1 MFRTITDRKKKRLC
15 HRWIF
20 IVPLIVLSGNAN
32 ATEVIIN
39 GIEGELAD
47 NVQLSIGQAPPAE
60 EKRKLER
67 YTGELNGLVANALA
81 ALGYYNAEI
90 DVSTRAKAADQPA
103 AIILDIDANEPV
115 RIKSFNITIDG
126 SASED
131 PQFRSARSKPALKEG
146 SIFVSADYEASKASL
161 IRTAQDLGYFDF
173 EFSKTEVR
181 VSRRQLAADVTIHAL
196 SGERYKFGPVQFDKT
211 IFTETFLRRWLTFDS
226 GDPYDSS
233 LLGELT
239 QNLQSS
245 GYFSGVR
252 VKPVIDPRYSQIVPV
267 AITLTRKKKNEVAIG
282 IGYATDT
289 KLRTK
294 LTWGKPLIN
303 SRGHSA
309 EYSLGLS
316 RDTQSAGFSYRIP
329 RKTQPLFNYWSIDY
343 QLKNDVSVDTESFL
357 STLNLQRVTRTEKL
371 WTESLFLRWERET
384 FTTGSIEDQ
393 TDLLLPGISYSR
405 SRSKGSP
412 FPTWGQAFTFQLLGG
427 SKRIGSSIDL
437 FKTVGTYRHLR
448 AISPRNTLIG
458 TFQFGALKSN
468 DYDRVPVS
476 QRFFAGGD
484 RSIRGFAYRQISPT
498 NAAGEAVGGRFL
510 EVISAEY
517 NYRFLDRWSFAIFS
531 DAGRAFNDKDTRYSV
546 GAGIGIRWQSPVGP
560 FRIDVARPI
569 SDEESGFRVHLSL
582 GPDL

>member
-1 MFRTITDRKKKRLC
+1 MRLWYRGILIAPLMF
-15 HRWIF
+15 
-20 IVPLIVLSGNAN
+20 VSSNVSAM
-32 ATEVIIN
+32 EVIIN

-47 NVQLSIGQAPPAE
+47 NVQLTIGQAPPAE

-67 YTGELNGLVANALA
+67 YIGELSGLAANALA

-90 DVSTRAKAADQPA
+90 DVNTRAEAEDRPA

-115 RIKSFNITIDG
+115 RVNKVNIAIKG
-126 SASED
+126 PAEED
-131 PQFRSARSKPALKEG
+131 PQFRSAQSEPTLNEG
-146 SIFVSADYEASKASL
+146 DIFVSANYEASKASL
-161 IRTAQDLGYFDF
+161 IRTAQDLGYFGF

-181 VSRRQLAADVTIHAL
+181 VSRRKLTADVTIHAQ
-196 SGERYKFGPVQFDKT
+196 SGERYTFGPVQFDKT

-233 LLGELT
+233 LVGELT

-252 VKPVIDPRYSQIVPV
+252 VKPVIDPRYRQIVPV
-267 AITLTRKKKNEVAIG
+267 AITLTRKKNNEVAIG
-282 IGYATDT
+282 VGYATDT

-329 RKTQPLFNYWSIDY
+329 RKTQPLFNYWSVDY
-343 QLKNDVSVDTESFL
+343 QLKNDASADTESFL

-371 WTESLFLRWERET
+371 WTESFFLRWERET
-384 FTTGSIEDQ
+384 FTTGSIEDE

-437 FKTVGTYRHLR
+437 IKSVGTFRYLR

-458 TFQFGALKSN
+458 TLQYGALKSN

-484 RSIRGFAYRQISPT
+484 RSIRGFAYRQLSPT
-498 NAAGEAVGGRFL
+498 NADGEAVGGRFL

-531 DAGRAFNDKDTRYSV
+531 DAGRAFNDRDTRYSV

-569 SDEESGFRVHLSL
+569 SDDENSFRVHLSL